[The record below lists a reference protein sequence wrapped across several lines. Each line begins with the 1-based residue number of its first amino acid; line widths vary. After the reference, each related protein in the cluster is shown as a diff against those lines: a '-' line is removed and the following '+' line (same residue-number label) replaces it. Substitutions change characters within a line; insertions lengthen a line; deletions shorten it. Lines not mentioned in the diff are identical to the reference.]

1 MEALATW
8 SERSRRDLPW
18 RRTRDP
24 WAVLVS
30 EVMLQQTQAERVA
43 PRFEM
48 WMRRWPTP
56 HALDAAEP
64 AEVIAAWSG
73 LGYNRR
79 AVGLHRCSGVIVSEH
94 GGRVPDR
101 LDELMALPG
110 IGAYTARAVL
120 AFAYEVDVGVVD
132 VNAARVLARAVA
144 GATLRASEA
153 QGLADSL
160 VPAGRSWAHNQ
171 AMLDLGATVCTAR
184 RPACGACPLAAA
196 SACAWRREYPAAAA
210 GGGADEG
217 AARRGREQ
225 PAAPVAPDPAVGSA
239 GTGGRKSVFA
249 GSDRQG
255 RGRLVAALAGGPVAG
270 ADLAAVAGWPGDGLR
285 ASRVAASLVADGLAV
300 VTADGGLAYPVRVRP
315 GPPG

>member
-1 MEALATW
+1 M
-8 SERSRRDLPW
+8 
-18 RRTRDP
+18 
-24 WAVLVS
+24 LVS

-48 WMRRWPTP
+48 WMQRWPTP
-56 HALDAAEP
+56 DALDAAEP

-94 GGRVPDR
+94 AGRVPDR
-101 LDELMALPG
+101 LDALMALPG

-153 QGLADSL
+153 QRLADSL

-196 SACAWRREYPAAAA
+196 SACAWRREYPVAAA
-210 GGGADEG
+210 GGGAG
-217 AARRGREQ
+217 RRAREQ
-225 PAAPVAPDPAVGSA
+225 LAAPIAPDPAIGSA
-239 GTGGRKSVFA
+239 GAGRRQAAFS
-249 GSDRQG
+249 GSDREG

-270 ADLAAVAGWPGDGLR
+270 ADLASVAGWPGDGPR
-285 ASRVAASLVADGLAV
+285 ASRVAASLIADGLAV
-300 VTADGGLAYPVRVRP
+300 ATADGGLAYPVRVRRSAP
-315 GPPG
+315 G